1 MRKWTKQL
9 LSMIMKIVLTLQ
21 TPLKEPL
28 LQSNGLQLFSSLS
41 VRITWEA
48 FRNAYS
54 CHLPHTFW
62 FIVSGMSA
70 RSPHFYSQ
78 VILRY
83 VAEEPVL
90 EKSYI
95 KLPSSENKTCMLHH
109 GQWKTALKW
118 GCQTFKFS
126 LRPRQFVLWLF
137 PFNVELMT

>member
-9 LSMIMKIVLTLQ
+9 LSTIMKIVLTLQ

-62 FIVSGMSA
+62 FIVSGTSA

-78 VILRY
+78 MILRY

-90 EKSYI
+90 EKSYT

-109 GQWKTALKW
+109 DSGRLHWNGAARPLS
-118 GCQTFKFS
+118 FLFIPHS
-126 LRPRQFVLWLF
+126 LFLDYSLLTW
-137 PFNVELMT
+137 N